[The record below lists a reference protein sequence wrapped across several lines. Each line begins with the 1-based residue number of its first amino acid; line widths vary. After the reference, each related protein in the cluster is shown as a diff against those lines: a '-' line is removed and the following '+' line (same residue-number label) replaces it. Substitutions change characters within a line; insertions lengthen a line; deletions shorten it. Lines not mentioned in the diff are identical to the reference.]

1 MQPTKSFY
9 RFFARCLLKFSIM
22 RLITLLLTL
31 GLAQLLHA
39 QCEMFPILYL
49 GNDTLLCPGQTITYQ
64 LPSGYQYHSW
74 GNGSNSSQ
82 FTVSQTDTVI
92 LTVSNETPNLVV
104 NGDFESGNVGFT
116 SSYIYGTGGAW
127 GLLSNPGQYAIAT
140 SPNLTHTN
148 FSNCVDHTA
157 TGPGNMLVA
166 NGSSTP
172 NTAVWCQ
179 SVNVSNNTDFVFSA
193 WIGNA
198 LNDPNV
204 SNLQFTIN
212 GVQLGPIFSTTPV
225 ACTWNQFYQTWNS
238 GLNNTAQL
246 CIVNQNTTG
255 GGNDFI
261 IDDIYFGAVCN
272 QVDSVIV
279 LFDTS
284 YVSAGPDLQFCANE
298 TESFTASSN
307 YPFPVY
313 TWEGTTSG
321 ENFTPTASGYYS
333 VTGIS
338 PFGCPL
344 IDSALATITP
354 MPWDIDQVVA
364 QPTACGSNSGAVY
377 VTTTGT
383 FNDPPVYTWN
393 GPGASNPN
401 QINASVWTNLGT
413 GWYYLTIESDGCFR
427 YDSAQVTPTNP
438 PVADFNADIIS
449 GCSPLTVNFTNTS
462 QNIGTCNWNFGNG
475 QTASVNDLS
484 SQQQQYTASATV
496 QLIVTQGNC
505 ADTAALVISVDICGC
520 TDPLALNYNPAA
532 TVSDGSCTYPI
543 PPNPVIETYNI
554 FTPDGNGD
562 NDLFFV
568 SATNVIDIELT
579 ILNRWGTAV
588 FSGKSASP
596 EWNGEIDGL
605 PAAEGTYFYMYK
617 INALNGEIIEGHGFV
632 ELVRK

>member
-1 MQPTKSFY
+1 M
-9 RFFARCLLKFSIM
+9 RFLLFCCLSLMTQI
-22 RLITLLLTL
+22 
-31 GLAQLLHA
+31 AQA
-39 QCEMFPILYL
+39 QCEQFPVLNL
-49 GNDTLLCPGQTITYQ
+49 GPDTLLCPGQTITYT
-64 LPSGYQYHSW
+64 LPPGYQYHNW

-104 NGDFESGNVGFT
+104 NGDFESGNTGFT

-148 FSNCVDHTA
+148 FSNCVDHTS

-179 SVNVSNNTDFVFSA
+179 SVNVSQNTNFVFSA

-212 GVQLGPIFSTTPV
+212 GVQLGPIFATTPV

-238 GLNNTAQL
+238 GSNSTAQL

-261 IDDIYFGAVCN
+261 LDDIYFGAVCN

-284 YVSAGPDLQFCANE
+284 YVSAGPDIQFCANE
-298 TESFTASSN
+298 TGTFTATSN

-313 TWEGTTSG
+313 TWEGSTTG
-321 ENFTPTASGYYS
+321 EYFSPTTNGYHT
-333 VTGIS
+333 VTATS

-344 IDSALATITP
+344 IDSAFATITP
-354 MPWDIDQVVA
+354 MPWDIDEIA
-364 QPTACGSNSGAVY
+364 SEPTACGSNSGVVY
-377 VTTTGT
+377 VTTNGT

-393 GPGASNPN
+393 GPGANNQN

-413 GWYYLTIESDGCFR
+413 GWYYLSIESNGCYR
-427 YDSAQVTPTNP
+427 YDSIQVIPSNP
-438 PVADFNADIIS
+438 PIAEFTTDQTS
-449 GCSPLTVNFTNTS
+449 GCAPLSVNFTNNS

-475 QTASVNDLS
+475 QTAVVNDLS
-484 SQQQQYTASATV
+484 NQQQQFTSSATV

-505 ADTAALVISVDICGC
+505 ADTALVQINVDQCGC
-520 TDPLALNYNPAA
+520 TDPLALNYDPFA
-532 TVSDGSCTYPI
+532 TVNDGSCAYPI
-543 PPNPVIETYNI
+543 PPNPVIQTYNI
-554 FTPDGNGD
+554 FTPDGNGE
-562 NDLFFV
+562 NDFFFV
-568 SATNVIDIELT
+568 SATNVVDIELT
-579 ILNRWGTAV
+579 VLNRWGTVV
-588 FSGKSASP
+588 FNGKSSSP
-596 EWNGEIDGL
+596 QWNGEIDGT
-605 PAAEGTYFYMYK
+605 PAAEGTYFFTYK
-617 INALNGEIIEGHGFV
+617 VNAINGEQIEGHGFV